1 MIALFEIIII
11 FAFVFL
17 VTCVSIYLATL
28 VLVIMDEIS
37 GFFRKHFGKKKR
49 FINF

>member
-1 MIALFEIIII
+1 MIALFEIIMI
-11 FAFVFL
+11 FAFAFL
-17 VTCVSIYLATL
+17 LLCVSIYLATL

>member
-1 MIALFEIIII
+1 MMTLFEIVII

-17 VTCVSIYLATL
+17 VTCVSTYLATL

-37 GFFRKHFGKKKR
+37 DFFHKHFGKKKR

>member
-37 GFFRKHFGKKKR
+37 DFFRKHFGKKKR